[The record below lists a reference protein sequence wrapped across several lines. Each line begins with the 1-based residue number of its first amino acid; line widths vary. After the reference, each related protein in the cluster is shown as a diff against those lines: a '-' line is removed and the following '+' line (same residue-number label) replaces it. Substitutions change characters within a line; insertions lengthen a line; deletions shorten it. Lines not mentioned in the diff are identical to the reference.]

1 MEVQRSTGLDKP
13 VVGLVGWRPVIQ
25 ITAQMRVLV
34 AIEAVD
40 IATAARDL
48 LGV

>member
-1 MEVQRSTGLDKP
+1 M
-13 VVGLVGWRPVIQ
+13 IH

-40 IATAARDL
+40 GRKYAP
-48 LGV
+48 

>member
-1 MEVQRSTGLDKP
+1 M
-13 VVGLVGWRPVIQ
+13 IH

-40 IATAARDL
+40 GRKYAPSINLRSERSRVAKSGRSTGAF
-48 LGV
+48 GN